1 MIHRLARYSLGCE
14 RSAEM
19 PDHLTLT
26 LIRHAKSSWQ
36 FAGMDDF
43 HRPLN
48 RRGLADAVWMPA
60 QVLKRVDKPQVI
72 YCSGAVRA
80 VQTCQALVD
89 EYGLASDAVVV
100 DRALYLA
107 TAEEILAYLRINAQ
121 HASQVFVVAHN
132 PGLTELFNHL
142 VVDAVENLPT
152 LAVAHLHLSAS
163 DWTQVN
169 AHCARVGHLLLPKE
183 LRVR

>member
-1 MIHRLARYSLGCE
+1 MIRRLARYSHGCG
-14 RSAEM
+14 RFVEM
-19 PDHLTLT
+19 PEQLTLT

-48 RRGLADAVWMPA
+48 RRGLDDAVWMPA
-60 QVLKRVDKPQVI
+60 QVAKRVDKPQVI

-89 EYGLASDAVVV
+89 EYGFESDRVVV
-100 DRALYLA
+100 DPALYLA
-107 TAEEILAYLRINAQ
+107 TAEEILVYLRINAQ
-121 HASQVFVVAHN
+121 HASHVFVVAHN
-132 PGLTELFNHL
+132 PGLTNLFNHL

-152 LAVAHLHLSAS
+152 LSVAHLHLPVS
-163 DWTQVN
+163 DW
-169 AHCARVGHLLLPKE
+169 
-183 LRVR
+183 